1 MPNAEK
7 KNPVSREVTT
17 VNYRECFSLIRKSAL
32 FEYRAFDIAHDYADI
47 EEVVQQELSKS

>member
-7 KNPVSREVTT
+7 KNPVSREVTA

-32 FEYRAFDIAHDYADI
+32 FEYRAFDIAHEYADI